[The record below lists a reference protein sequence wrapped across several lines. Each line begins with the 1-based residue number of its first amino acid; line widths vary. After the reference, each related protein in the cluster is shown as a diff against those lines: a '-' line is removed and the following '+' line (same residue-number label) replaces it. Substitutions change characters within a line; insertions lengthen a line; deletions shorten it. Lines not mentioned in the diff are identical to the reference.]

1 MNNEVKG
8 IIYSLWE
15 SHVGMDRPVKK
26 IARPVRSDDFFM
38 RRKGLEPF
46 FIYIKP
52 CKYAILEKS

>member
-38 RRKGLEPF
+38 RRKGLEP
-46 FIYIKP
+46 
-52 CKYAILEKS
+52 SQDNSH